1 MVQFNSYEFILIFFP
16 LLFAGYFLLNRWSR
30 TLGRLFLTGMSAWF
44 YLWYGLASAPVLL
57 MSLVINYAAAALIAR
72 NEKQARLVL
81 TLDVAANIA
90 LLFTYKYMPFALANV
105 NYFLNTDFRVSV
117 VLPLGISFF
126 TFQQISYVLHVRK
139 TGRNESLPDYLLY
152 ILFFPKLVM
161 GPLAEPGELIPQFH
175 DEARRRPDAAN
186 IACGLKLFCF
196 GLFKKLL
203 LADVFASAVNWCFSD
218 LASATAA
225 DMMLVTLAYTFEIYF
240 DFSGYSD
247 MAIGI
252 AKTLNIDLP
261 VNFNSPYKA
270 LSIRDF
276 WKRWHISL
284 TTFLTRNVYIPLGG
298 NRRGTLRQYLNVMI
312 VFLVSGIW
320 HGANWTFLL
329 WGLLHGALSVA
340 ERVFD
345 RAQSRVNKAL
355 RWLVTFLVGNILWL
369 LFRANSVGQWLAM
382 LKTMLRC
389 ESLSVSPAL
398 LGCFEIQ
405 ETALLAR
412 LLHIP
417 SAGAASAL
425 LFYAAALLLCLI
437 PENNFRSR
445 DRLTPANA
453 VLAALAFFF
462 AFLHLGGESVFVY
475 FNF

>member
-1 MVQFNSYEFILIFFP
+1 MQFNSYDFILIFFP
-16 LLFAGYFLLNRWSR
+16 LLFAGFFLLNRWSR
-30 TLGRLFLTGMSAWF
+30 AAGRLFLIGMSAWF
-44 YLWYGLASAPVLL
+44 YLYYGLASAPVLL
-57 MSLVINYAAAALIAR
+57 ASLAVNYLAAALIAR
-72 NEKQARLVL
+72 TEKRGGLILA
-81 TLDVAANIA
+81 LDIAANIA
-90 LLFTYKYMPFALANV
+90 LLFFFKYTPFVLANI
-105 NYFLNTDFRVSV
+105 NYFFHRDYHIDVF
-117 VLPLGISFF
+117 LPLGISFF

-139 TGRNESLPDYLLY
+139 AEKNERFSDYLLY
-152 ILFFPKLVM
+152 ILFFPKLIM

-203 LADVFASAVNWCFSD
+203 LADVFAAAVNCCFDD
-218 LASATAA
+218 LAAATAA
-225 DMMLVTLAYTFEIYF
+225 DMMLAMFAYTFEIYF

-247 MAIGI
+247 MAVGI

-261 VNFNSPYKA
+261 INFDSPYKA

-284 TTFLTRNVYIPLGG
+284 TGFLTRNVYIPLGG
-298 NRRGTLRQYLNVMI
+298 SRRGRLRQYLNVMI

-320 HGANWTFLL
+320 HGANWTFFL

-340 ERVFD
+340 ERVLD
-345 RAQSRVNKAL
+345 RVRNRADRAL
-355 RWLVTFLVGNILWL
+355 RWFGTFLAVNVLWL
-369 LFRANSVGQWLAM
+369 LFRADSVGQWLYM
-382 LKTMLRC
+382 LRTMLRFK
-389 ESLSVSPAL
+389 SAAVSPAL
-398 LGCFEIQ
+398 LGCFETQ

-412 LLHIP
+412 LLHLP
-417 SAGAASAL
+417 ATGGAAAL

-437 PENNFRSR
+437 PENSFRAK
-445 DRLTPANA
+445 DRLAPANA

>member
-1 MVQFNSYEFILIFFP
+1 MQYNSYEFILIFFP

-30 TLGRLFLTGMSAWF
+30 TLGRLFLIGMSAWF

-57 MSLVINYAAAALIAR
+57 ASLALNYLAAALIAG
-72 NEKQARLVL
+72 NEKRAKLIL

-90 LLFTYKYMPFALANV
+90 LLFYYKYTPFVLANV
-105 NYFLNTDFRVSV
+105 NYFLHTDYRVDV
-117 VLPLGISFF
+117 FLPLGISFF
-126 TFQQISYVLHVRK
+126 TFQQISYILHVRRNGK
-139 TGRNESLPDYLLY
+139 NESLSDYLLY

-161 GPLAEPGELIPQFH
+161 GPLAEPGDLIPQFH
-175 DEARRRPDAAN
+175 DEARARPGAAN

-203 LADVFASAVNWCFSD
+203 LADVFASAVNWCFND

-252 AKTLNIDLP
+252 ARMLNIDLP
-261 VNFNSPYKA
+261 INFDSPYKA

-284 TTFLTRNVYIPLGG
+284 TSFLTRNVYIPLGG
-298 NRRGTLRQYLNVMI
+298 NRCGKRRQYLNVMI
-312 VFLVSGIW
+312 VFLVSGVW

-329 WGLLHGALSVA
+329 WGLLHGFLSVA

-345 RAQSRVNKAL
+345 RAQKRVNKAL
-355 RWLVTFLVGNILWL
+355 RWLGTFLAVNVLWL
-369 LFRANSVGQWLAM
+369 LFRANSAGQWLSM

-389 ESLSVSPAL
+389 ESLTVSPAL

-405 ETALLAR
+405 ETAVLAR

-437 PENNFRSR
+437 PENNFRTG

-453 VLAALAFFF
+453 ALAALAFFF

>member
-389 ESLSVSPAL
+389 ESLSVSPR
-398 LGCFEIQ
+398 GCC
-405 ETALLAR
+405 T
-412 LLHIP
+412 
-417 SAGAASAL
+417 
-425 LFYAAALLLCLI
+425 
-437 PENNFRSR
+437 SR
-445 DRLTPANA
+445 RQAPLRHCCFTRRRCSCA
-453 VLAALAFFF
+453 
-462 AFLHLGGESVFVY
+462 
-475 FNF
+475 

>member
-1 MVQFNSYEFILIFFP
+1 MQFNSYEFILIFFP

-44 YLWYGLASAPVLL
+44 YLYAGLASAPVLL
-57 MSLVINYAAAALIAR
+57 ASLVINYTAAALIVRFDKRA
-72 NEKQARLVL
+72 KLILA
-81 TLDVAANIA
+81 LDIAANIA

-105 NYFLNTDFRVSV
+105 NYFLHTTYRVDV

-126 TFQQISYVLHVRK
+126 TVQQISYVLHVRK
-139 TGRNESLPDYLLY
+139 TGRNESLSDYLLY

-225 DMMLVTLAYTFEIYF
+225 DMMLATLAYTFEIFF

-252 AKTLNIDLP
+252 AKTMNIDLP
-261 VNFNSPYKA
+261 VNFDSPYRA

-284 TTFLTRNVYIPLGG
+284 TTFLTRKLYIPLGG

-345 RAQSRVNKAL
+345 RAQSRVNKTL
-355 RWLVTFLVGNILWL
+355 RWLVTFLIGNVLWL
-369 LFRANSVGQWLAM
+369 LFRANSAGQWLAM

-437 PENNFRSR
+437 PENNFRTK
-445 DRLTPANA
+445 DRLAPANA

>member
-1 MVQFNSYEFILIFFP
+1 MQFNSYEFILIFFP

-57 MSLVINYAAAALIAR
+57 VSLAINYAAAALIAR

-90 LLFTYKYMPFALANV
+90 LLFYYKYTPFVLANV
-105 NYFLNTDFRVSV
+105 NYFLRTSYRVDV
-117 VLPLGISFF
+117 LLPLGISFF
-126 TFQQISYVLHVRK
+126 TFQQISYVLHVSK
-139 TGRNESLPDYLLY
+139 TGRNESLLDYLLY
-152 ILFFPKLVM
+152 ILFFPKLIM
-161 GPLAEPGELIPQFH
+161 GPLAEPGELIPQLR
-175 DEARRRPDAAN
+175 DEARARPDAVN

-196 GLFKKLL
+196 GLLKKLL
-203 LADVFASAVNWCFSD
+203 LADVFASAVNWCFGD

-225 DMMLVTLAYTFEIYF
+225 DIMLTMPAYVFELYF

-247 MAIGI
+247 MATGI
-252 AKTLNIDLP
+252 AKVLNIDLP
-261 VNFNSPYKA
+261 INFDSPFKA
-270 LSIRDF
+270 CSIHDF

-298 NRRGTLRQYLNVMI
+298 NRRGTLRQYLNMMT
-312 VFLVSGIW
+312 VFFVSGVW
-320 HGANWTFLL
+320 HGANWTYIL
-329 WGLLHGALSVA
+329 WGLLNGALSVA
-340 ERVFD
+340 ERIVD
-345 RAQSRVNKAL
+345 RAQIRVNKAL
-355 RWLVTFLVGNILWL
+355 GWLGTFLAVNVMWL
-369 LFRANSVGQWLAM
+369 LFRSNSVGQWLAM